1 MSCPNHPP
9 QAFATAAPQFNPW
22 LTAAG
27 LRQEM
32 GEGVAEFRG

>member
-1 MSCPNHPP
+1 MAGPNHPP
-9 QAFATAAPQFNPW
+9 QTFASAAPPFNPW
-22 LTAAG
+22 LTVAG